1 MHFPSTFS
9 SHISLL
15 KEEDNLNENEVERV
29 MMALLR
35 SDDARSEG
43 RKFQRWSQRRRWSW
57 WTKIC
62 FHFQSEGKKSGGME
76 LRGEEKRKWRSP
88 VVYRLNFLQANI
100 WHRLGYSNAPLLS
113 SAPTH
118 PPPSCWKDFVFCCC
132 QSWFSGRPDSTTK
145 CVSRICSL
153 SKLLS
158 MKTMFAQKEMEY
170 LNSLQSWSF

>member
-9 SHISLL
+9 SYTSLL

-76 LRGEEKRKWRSP
+76 LREGRKKRKWRSP

-113 SAPTH
+113 SAPH
-118 PPPSCWKDFVFCCC
+118 PPTSLLLKRFRFLL
-132 QSWFSGRPDSTTK
+132 
-145 CVSRICSL
+145 L
-153 SKLLS
+153 SKLVLRPPWQHDEMCLPHLFS
-158 MKTMFAQKEMEY
+158 FKTVVYENNVCLKRDGK
-170 LNSLQSWSF
+170 SK